1 VNPPASHRR
10 LAAALFLLL
19 SASVAFAQW
28 RGRRGWGGGSE
39 SYIPPDA
46 TTARQIENHSTDTP
60 TWTNTTGFEADVFT
74 FTRMKY
80 EHNGLRRGGWAIDC
94 PDSDLNLSFRL
105 QQMTSLRV
113 DPNGRLIR
121 TTDPDLARY
130 PFLYIVEP
138 GALNI
143 NPDEAVA
150 LRKYLDNGGFILL
163 DDFWGED
170 QWDNAEMA
178 FREILPDRRFIELP
192 LSHALYSCVF
202 KITAK
207 GQVPNYR
214 MGTDSEFDPEG
225 RTWELDDATVVHHR
239 AILDDQGRI
248 MVLALHNT
256 DNGDGWERED
266 DNDYFFRNFSE
277 KISYPLGLNIV
288 YYIMTH

>member
-1 VNPPASHRR
+1 MNPPASHRR
-10 LAAALFLLL
+10 LAAALFLVL

-60 TWTNTTGFEADVFT
+60 TWTNTTGFESDVFT

-121 TTDPDLARY
+121 ATDPDLARY

-163 DDFWGED
+163 DDFWGEE

-178 FREILPDRRFIELP
+178 FREILPDRRFVELP

-239 AILDDQGRI
+239 AILDEQGRI

-256 DNGDGWERED
+256 DNGDGWEREGE
-266 DNDYFFRNFSE
+266 NDYYFRNFSE
-277 KISYPLGLNIV
+277 KISYPLGVNIV

>member
-1 VNPPASHRR
+1 MKLKASRLN
-10 LAAALFLLL
+10 LAAALLLL
-19 SASVAFAQW
+19 TASVAFAQW
-28 RGRRGWGGGSE
+28 RGRRGWGTGSE
-39 SYIPPDA
+39 SFIPPDA
-46 TTARQIENHSTDTP
+46 RTARQVESHSTETP
-60 TWTNTTGFEADVFT
+60 TWTNTTGFATDVFT

-80 EHNGLRRGGWAIDC
+80 EHNGLRGGGWGTDC

-113 DPNGRLIR
+113 DPDGRLIR
-121 TTDPDLARY
+121 ATDPDLARY

-138 GALNI
+138 GALTLGA
-143 NPDEAVA
+143 EEVVA
-150 LRKYLDNGGFILL
+150 LRKYLENGGFLLL

-178 FREILPDRRFIELP
+178 LREVLPTRRFVELP

-214 MGTDSEFDPEG
+214 LGTLSQNDPEG
-225 RTWELDDATVVHHR
+225 RTWERDDATEVHHR

-256 DNGDGWERED
+256 DNGDGWEREG

-277 KISYPLGLNIV
+277 KISYPLGVNIV

>member
-1 VNPPASHRR
+1 MKLPASRLN
-10 LAAALFLLL
+10 LAAALLLL
-19 SASVAFAQW
+19 TASVAFAQW

-46 TTARQIENHSTDTP
+46 TTARQVENHSTDTP
-60 TWTNTTGFEADVFT
+60 TWTNTAGFATDVFT

-113 DPNGRLIR
+113 DPDGRLIR
-121 TTDPDLARY
+121 ATDPDLARY

-138 GALNI
+138 GALTI

-178 FREILPDRRFIELP
+178 FREILPTRRFVELP
-192 LSHALYSCVF
+192 LSHPLYSCVF

-207 GQVPNYR
+207 GQVPNYK
-214 MGTDSEFDPEG
+214 MGIDSEFDPEG
-225 RTWELDDATVVHHR
+225 RTWELPDATEVHHR

-256 DNGDGWERED
+256 DNGDGWEREGE
-266 DNDYFFRNFSE
+266 NDYYFRNFSE
-277 KISYPLGLNIV
+277 KISYPLGVNIV

>member
-1 VNPPASHRR
+1 MNPPASHRR
-10 LAAALFLLL
+10 LAAALLLLL
-19 SASVAFAQW
+19 SASVALAQW

-46 TTARQIENHSTDTP
+46 TTARQVKSHSTETP
-60 TWTNTTGFEADVFT
+60 TWTNTTGFESDVFT

-113 DPNGRLIR
+113 NPDGRLLHA
-121 TTDPDLARY
+121 TDPDLARY

-138 GALNI
+138 GALI
-143 NPDEAVA
+143 ITTDEAVA

-178 FREILPDRRFIELP
+178 FREILPNRRFVELP

-207 GQVPNYR
+207 GQVPNYQL
-214 MGTDSEFDPEG
+214 GTMSEHDPEG
-225 RTWELDDATVVHHR
+225 RTWERDDATEVHHR

-256 DNGDGWERED
+256 DNGDGWEREGE
-266 DNDYFFRNFSE
+266 NDYFFRNFSE
-277 KISYPLGLNIV
+277 KISYPLGVNIV

>member
-1 VNPPASHRR
+1 MNPPASHRR

-60 TWTNTTGFEADVFT
+60 TWTNTTGFESDVFT

-121 TTDPDLARY
+121 ATDPDLARY

-143 NPDEAVA
+143 HPDEAVA

-163 DDFWGED
+163 DDFWGEE

-178 FREILPDRRFIELP
+178 FREILPNRRFVELP

-256 DNGDGWERED
+256 DNGDGWEREGE
-266 DNDYFFRNFSE
+266 NDYYFRNFSE
-277 KISYPLGLNIV
+277 KISYPLGVNIV

>member
-1 VNPPASHRR
+1 MKPPASHRK
-10 LAAALFLLL
+10 LALALLLL

-46 TTARQIENHSTDTP
+46 TTARQIENHSTKTP
-60 TWTNTTGFEADVFT
+60 TWTNTTGFESDVFT

-113 DPNGRLIR
+113 SPDGRLLHA
-121 TTDPDLARY
+121 TDPDLARY

-138 GALNI
+138 GALTI

-163 DDFWGED
+163 DDFWGEA

-178 FREILPDRRFIELP
+178 FREILPNRRFVELP

-207 GQVPNYR
+207 GQVPNYK

-225 RTWELDDATVVHHR
+225 QTWELPDATVVHHR

-256 DNGDGWERED
+256 DNGDGWEREG

-277 KISYPLGLNIV
+277 KISYPLGVNIV